1 MLAGESAD
9 YTIDAH
15 GLGHSLVEMHIPEL
29 DMRVRQLILAS
40 PVDGKVIQLRLGT
53 AYQPATHIPTVHPAI
68 TNDKRS
74 SHATSRIK
82 TQ

>member
-1 MLAGESAD
+1 
-9 YTIDAH
+9 
-15 GLGHSLVEMHIPEL
+15 
-29 DMRVRQLILAS
+29 
-40 PVDGKVIQLRLGT
+40 VIQLRLGT